1 VEKDTPTKLIDAAT
15 PLFARKGF
23 AAVSVRELAV
33 AAGVN
38 IAAVS
43 YYFRGKE
50 GLYQAVLEEQFTPI
64 AEALQA
70 AEAANQIPA
79 LERLALYSKHI
90 AFVHNKRPY
99 FIRFIHSELTNPTP
113 CFDTVVKKYISRI
126 YQFIFA
132 ALSEGVA
139 AGHFK
144 SDLDINFASLS
155 LAGIMNFYFI
165 AKPLVKEFMP
175 LSAESDQEYT
185 AQAFRIYL
193 EGIRR
198 TGHE

>member
-1 VEKDTPTKLIDAAT
+1 VDKDTPIKLIDAAT

-64 AEALQA
+64 AVIH
-70 AEAANQIPA
+70 NQ
-79 LERLALYSKHI
+79 
-90 AFVHNKRPY
+90 RPY
-99 FIRFIHSELTNPTP
+99 LIRFLHSELTNPTP
-113 CFDTVVKKYISRI
+113 CFETVVKKYISQIFRFI
-126 YQFIFA
+126 SSSLTQGVSSGQFKA
-132 ALSEGVA
+132 
-139 AGHFK
+139 
-144 SDLDINFASLS
+144 DLNIHYATLS

-165 AKPLVKEFMP
+165 AKPLFKEFMP
-175 LSAESDQEYT
+175 LSEESDQEYT
-185 AQAFRIYL
+185 TQAFRIYL